1 MGVFKRHG
9 QYFIDYYY
17 RGRRQREKVGP
28 SKGQAIQALSV
39 RESEIAQGKFKLLPK
54 RGALT
59 FECLTEKYLN
69 LVSVHKRGHHVEQY
83 IIKTLNAFFGRLRV
97 FNLTAEDAEKYK
109 ALRSK
114 SVKPATINRELT
126 LAKHILTKGV
136 EWKDIADN
144 PFRGIRN
151 LEVLKHVERV
161 LTADEEMKLL
171 AACDCVRARYLRP
184 VLLLALNTGMRR
196 GEMFSLE

>member
-9 QYFIDYYY
+9 QYFIDFYF

-59 FECLTEKYLN
+59 FESLTEKYLE
-69 LVSVHKRGHHVEQY
+69 LVSVHKRGHHVEKY
-83 IIKTLNAFFGRLRV
+83 IMKTLNAFFGKSRV
-97 FNLTAEDAEKYK
+97 YNLTAEDAEKYK
-109 ALRSK
+109 AMRSK

-126 LAKHILTKGV
+126 LAKHTLVKAV
-136 EWKDIADN
+136 EWKVIADN
-144 PFRGIRN
+144 PFRGLRN
-151 LEVLKHVERV
+151 LKVLKNVERV
-161 LTADEEMKLL
+161 LGPDEELS
-171 AACDCVRARYLRP
+171 CWLRVTVSGP
-184 VLLLALNTGMRR
+184 GTCGLWLR
-196 GEMFSLE
+196 